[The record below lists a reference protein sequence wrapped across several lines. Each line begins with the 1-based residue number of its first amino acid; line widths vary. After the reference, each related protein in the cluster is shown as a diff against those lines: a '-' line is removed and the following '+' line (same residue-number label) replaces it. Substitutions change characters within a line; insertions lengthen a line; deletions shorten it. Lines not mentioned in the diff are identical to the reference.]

1 MDLSLLLP
9 EWGRGILG
17 AADMGWAG
25 RETVCVEFSC
35 SLVRVR
41 LVEPTDATVGRGRGM
56 AGAPKL

>member
-1 MDLSLLLP
+1 MLLP

-17 AADMGWAG
+17 GADMDWGG
-25 RETVCVEFSC
+25 RETVCVEFFR

>member
-1 MDLSLLLP
+1 MLLP

-41 LVEPTDATVGRGRGM
+41 LVEPTDATVGRGRDM

>member
-1 MDLSLLLP
+1 MLLP

-17 AADMGWAG
+17 GADMDWGG
-25 RETVCVEFSC
+25 RETVCVEFFR

-41 LVEPTDATVGRGRGM
+41 LVEPTDATVGRGRVM